1 MLRPEGLSP
10 AGRPDAIWRSR
21 WTTSRVQRA
30 TWQRSFLLT
39 RHQHGRPAAAAPA
52 SVLSK
57 FEGRRRQIFCQL
69 ATLSAGRLVCHLRQ
83 RSHRTSSRV
92 SCYIVLF
99 FTVAAAGPGDII
111 IRHSPRHRGKPWV
124 VSTGNRRCTVT
135 VLPQFS
141 DLQLQERPLRSDGC
155 HVLHIPRP
163 Q

>member
-10 AGRPDAIWRSR
+10 AGRHLAFPVDDEQSAESNM
-21 WTTSRVQRA
+21 A
-30 TWQRSFLLT
+30 TFLLT

-111 IRHSPRHRGKPWV
+111 IRHSPRHHGKPWV